1 MPYKY
6 EYANKTSHFD
16 IVNNP
21 EVAKFIQ
28 ECDFMIEPSEDEG
41 EKMNKLFVDVP
52 KNYGILPDKIIAIDG
67 SYYEAC
73 VQIGFQALN

>member
-28 ECDFMIEPSEDEG
+28 ECDFMIEPSG
-41 EKMNKLFVDVP
+41 
-52 KNYGILPDKIIAIDG
+52 
-67 SYYEAC
+67 
-73 VQIGFQALN
+73 